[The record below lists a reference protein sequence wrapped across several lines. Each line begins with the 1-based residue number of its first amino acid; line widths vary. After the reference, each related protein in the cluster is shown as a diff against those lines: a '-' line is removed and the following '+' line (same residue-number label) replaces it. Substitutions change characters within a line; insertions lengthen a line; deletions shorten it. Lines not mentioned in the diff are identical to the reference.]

1 MTQAPSQART
11 SRPHAE
17 YRWTNRKAH
26 AFLDALACH
35 GKVAAAARA
44 VGMTRQS
51 AYRLRARV
59 PVVAEGWARA
69 QAIGRE
75 QRLGKVTVSQGDTSG
90 GAGHGQCEHWEHSE
104 PRRRFGAAR

>member
-1 MTQAPSQART
+1 MTHPAPPART
-11 SRPHAE
+11 PRPLAE

-35 GKVAAAARA
+35 GKVAPAARA

-51 AYRLRARV
+51 AYKLKDRV
-59 PVVAEGWARA
+59 PVVGEGWARA

-75 QRLGKVTVSQGDTSG
+75 RRHRKAAVLPAQGDTSG
-90 GAGHGQCEHWEHSE
+90 
-104 PRRRFGAAR
+104 RRPW

>member
-1 MTQAPSQART
+1 MTHSPPDARM
-11 SRPHAE
+11 PHPTAE

-26 AFLDALACH
+26 AFLDALAQH

-51 AYRLRARV
+51 AYRLRDRV

-75 QRLGKVTVSQGDTSG
+75 R
-90 GAGHGQCEHWEHSE
+90 
-104 PRRRFGAAR
+104 GAAR

>member
-1 MTQAPSQART
+1 MTNPSPHARPQ
-11 SRPHAE
+11 RPFAE

-26 AFLDALACH
+26 AFLDALAQH

-51 AYRLRARV
+51 AYKLKDRV
-59 PVVAEGWARA
+59 PVVADGWARA

-75 QRLGKVTVSQGDTSG
+75 RRRGETRVLPAQGDTL
-90 GAGHGQCEHWEHSE
+90 ERNPW
-104 PRRRFGAAR
+104 

>member
-1 MTQAPSQART
+1 MTHSTREARPP
-11 SRPHAE
+11 RPYAE

-26 AFLDALACH
+26 AFLDALAQH

-51 AYRLRARV
+51 AYRLRERV

-69 QAIGRE
+69 QAIGRARRRGE
-75 QRLGKVTVSQGDTSG
+75 TPERHLAAPQGHTSPRQGDTLV
-90 GAGHGQCEHWEHSE
+90 
-104 PRRRFGAAR
+104 AAR

>member
-1 MTQAPSQART
+1 MEQDRTPPAARPPR
-11 SRPHAE
+11 SHAE

-26 AFLDALACH
+26 AFLDALAQH

-51 AYRLRARV
+51 AYRLKQRI

-69 QAIGRE
+69 QAIGRARRRGE
-75 QRLGKVTVSQGDTSG
+75 LAELSPCPPQGDAS
-90 GAGHGQCEHWEHSE
+90 
-104 PRRRFGAAR
+104 GAAR

>member
-1 MTQAPSQART
+1 MTHAPT
-11 SRPHAE
+11 EPRPPRSFAE

-44 VGMTRQS
+44 VGMTRQP

-75 QRLGKVTVSQGDTSG
+75 QRPGKVTVSQGDTSG
-90 GAGHGQCEHWEHSE
+90 GASHGQCEHWDHSE

>member
-1 MTQAPSQART
+1 MTPTPSDARPPR
-11 SRPHAE
+11 SEACPEPRRRAE
-17 YRWTNRKAH
+17 YRWTNCKAH

-51 AYRLRARV
+51 AYKLKDRV
-59 PVVAEGWARA
+59 PVVADGWARA

-75 QRLGKVTVSQGDTSG
+75 RRRGAPVPSEDEGARVLPVQGDTLG
-90 GAGHGQCEHWEHSE
+90 RKPW
-104 PRRRFGAAR
+104 